1 MIPSY
6 KCDDVIF
13 SDTYA
18 KFTADLMAD
27 VSRELLA
34 ITTKL
39 DQDLRVSRPGSREYL
54 RAQTLSVDKPV
65 LVSAACYCQ
74 WISEQL
80 RYEVTQ
86 WRLTDLRIEEGYA
99 FGDPDKAALCRLE
112 RQEVE
117 RLAPAPDAPAFPGAL
132 QEIHRTHVLT
142 ISEGAKRVTEIGAGR
157 HGCAD
162 QAAIDLSDDAY
173 AHRLALIRETINT
186 AANAISRNKTKKTDL
201 LRGHVTAV
209 AAWLGGVAVRDSRTR
224 ANPDR

>member
-27 VSRELLA
+27 VSRALLA

-39 DQDLRVSRPGSREYL
+39 DQDLKFNRPGSREYL

-74 WISEQL
+74 WISEHL

-86 WRLTDLRIEEGYA
+86 WRVTDLLIEEGYA
-99 FGDPDKAALCRLE
+99 FGDQDKAALCRLE
-112 RQEVE
+112 RQDTE
-117 RLAPAPDAPAFPGAL
+117 RLAPEPDAPVFPGAL
-132 QEIHRTHVLT
+132 QEVHRTHLLT
-142 ISEGAKRVTEIGAGR
+142 SSERAKRQAEIAAGR
-157 HGCAD
+157 HGCVDHAV
-162 QAAIDLSDDAY
+162 IDLSDDGY

-186 AANAISRNKTKKTDL
+186 AANAMSRNKTKKTDV

-209 AAWLGGVAVRDSRTR
+209 AIWLG
-224 ANPDR
+224 